1 MRVDR
6 SHTEVKPRRSKHPDD
21 KPVRLET
28 EIPRS
33 YTWVANQ
40 LAKDPKIGKK
50 VTRQCI
56 EIYEKRIFKKIIDAI
71 IADPDLWDYLED
83 NHLV

>member
-6 SHTEVKPRRSKHPDD
+6 SHTEVKPLRSKNPLD
-21 KPVRLET
+21 KPIRLET
-28 EIPRS
+28 DIPRS
-33 YTWVANQ
+33 YTWVADQ
-40 LAKDPKIGKK
+40 LAKDPKIERR

-56 EIYEKRIFKKIIDAI
+56 EIYEKRAFKKIIDAI

>member
-1 MRVDR
+1 MRVDK
-6 SHTEVKPRRSKHPDD
+6 SHIHVKITRHKNPLDNPI
-21 KPVRLET
+21 RLET

-33 YTWVANQ
+33 YTWVADQ
-40 LAKDPKIGKK
+40 LAKDPKFGKRI
-50 VTRQCI
+50 TRQCI
-56 EIYEKRIFKKIIDAI
+56 EIYEKRIFKKIMDAI

>member
-6 SHTEVKPRRSKHPDD
+6 SHTEVKIHKGKNKLDRPP
-21 KPVRLET
+21 RLET

-33 YTWVANQ
+33 YTWVANK
-40 LAKDPKIGKK
+40 LAEDPKIGKK
-50 VTRQCI
+50 VTRQCV
-56 EIYEKRIFKKIIDAI
+56 EITEKRIFKKMLGAI

-83 NHLV
+83 NYLV

>member
-6 SHTEVKPRRSKHPDD
+6 SHIEFKLNRGKSKEDR
-21 KPVRLET
+21 PVRLET

-33 YTWVANQ
+33 YTWVAKK
-40 LAKDPKIGKK
+40 LAEDPKIGTR

-56 EIYEKRIFKKIIDAI
+56 EITEKRIFAKIIDGI

-83 NHLV
+83 NYLV

>member
-1 MRVDR
+1 MRIDKSHMHVKQPRTKDPLDR
-6 SHTEVKPRRSKHPDD
+6 PI
-21 KPVRLET
+21 RLET

-40 LAKDPKIGKK
+40 MAEDPNIGKK

-56 EIYEKRIFKKIIDAI
+56 EILEKRAFKKIIDAI

-83 NHLV
+83 NYLV

>member
-1 MRVDR
+1 VRVDR
-6 SHTEVKPRRSKHPDD
+6 SHTEVKIHAGKKKEDRPI
-21 KPVRLET
+21 RLET

-33 YTWVANQ
+33 YTWVAKK
-40 LAKDPKIGKK
+40 LAEDPEIGTK

-56 EIYEKRIFKKIIDAI
+56 EITEKRIFAKIIDAI

-83 NHLV
+83 NYLV

>member
-6 SHTEVKPRRSKHPDD
+6 SHTEVKIHRVKD
-21 KPVRLET
+21 KLDRPVRLET

-33 YTWVANQ
+33 YTWVANK
-40 LAKDPKIGKK
+40 LAEDPKIGVK
-50 VTRQCI
+50 VTRQAV
-56 EIYEKRIFKKIIDAI
+56 EIAEKRIFAKIIDAI

-83 NHLV
+83 NNIV

>member
-6 SHTEVKPRRSKHPDD
+6 SHMDAKSFKGRTTLDR
-21 KPVRLET
+21 PVRLET

-33 YTWVANQ
+33 YTWVAKK
-40 LAKDPKIGKK
+40 LAEDPKIGTR

-56 EIYEKRIFKKIIDAI
+56 EITEKRIFAKIIDAI

>member
-6 SHTEVKPRRSKHPDD
+6 SHTEVKPSRTKDPLD
-21 KPVRLET
+21 KPIRLET

-40 LAKDPKIGKK
+40 LAKDPKINTK

-56 EIYEKRIFKKIIDAI
+56 EMCEKRIFKKIIDAI
-71 IADPDLWDYLED
+71 IDDPDLWDYLED

>member
-6 SHTEVKPRRSKHPDD
+6 SHTEVKPVRSKDPLD
-21 KPVRLET
+21 KPIRLET
-28 EIPRS
+28 DIPRS

-40 LAKDPKIGKK
+40 MAKDPNIGKK

-56 EIYEKRIFKKIIDAI
+56 EIMEKRAFKKIIDAI

-83 NHLV
+83 NYLV

>member
-6 SHTEVKPRRSKHPDD
+6 SHTEAKIHRGKNKEDRPI
-21 KPVRLET
+21 RLET

-33 YTWVANQ
+33 YTWVAKK
-40 LAKDPKIGKK
+40 LAEDPEIGTK

-56 EIYEKRIFKKIIDAI
+56 EITEKRIFAKIIDAI

-83 NHLV
+83 NYLV

>member
-6 SHTEVKPRRSKHPDD
+6 SHTEVKIINGKSKLDRPI
-21 KPVRLET
+21 RLDT

-33 YTWVANQ
+33 YTWVANK
-40 LAKDPKIGKK
+40 LAEDPKIAIK
-50 VTRQCI
+50 VTRQAV
-56 EIYEKRIFKKIIDAI
+56 EIAEKRIFAKIIEAI

-83 NHLV
+83 NYLV

>member
-1 MRVDR
+1 MRVDK
-6 SHTEVKPRRSKHPDD
+6 SHIHVKISRHKDPLDN
-21 KPVRLET
+21 PVRLET

-40 LAKDPKIGKK
+40 LAKDPKIDRKF
-50 VTRQCI
+50 TRQCV
-56 EIYEKRIFKKIIDAI
+56 EMAEKRIFKKIMDAI

>member
-6 SHTEVKPRRSKHPDD
+6 SHTEAKSFKGRTTLDR
-21 KPVRLET
+21 PVRLET

-33 YTWVANQ
+33 YTWVAKK
-40 LAKDPKIGKK
+40 LAEDPKIGTR

-56 EIYEKRIFKKIIDAI
+56 EITEKRIFAKIIDAI

-83 NHLV
+83 NYLV

>member
-6 SHTEVKPRRSKHPDD
+6 SHTEVKRPRTKDPLD
-21 KPVRLET
+21 KPIRLET

-40 LAKDPKIGKK
+40 LAKDPKIDRRF
-50 VTRQCI
+50 TRQCV
-56 EIYEKRIFKKIIDAI
+56 EMAEKRIFKKIIDAI

-83 NHLV
+83 NYLV

>member
-6 SHTEVKPRRSKHPDD
+6 SHTEVKPLRTKDPLD
-21 KPVRLET
+21 KPIRLET

-40 LAKDPKIGKK
+40 LAKDPKIDRRF
-50 VTRQCI
+50 TRQCV
-56 EIYEKRIFKKIIDAI
+56 EMAEKRIFKKIIDAI